1 MQNDPQEKLYFYLL
15 KGNIPSCL
23 FCLQNHIF
31 YQYIPLI
38 HPIIHHNPSIIHQ
51 PRPYSDFVSPSNT
64 STLRKGVVLPHWWN
78 SLIEMVQQYCR

>member
-38 HPIIHHNPSIIHQ
+38 HLSSTIIQPDHMPRAPIA
-51 PRPYSDFVSPSNT
+51 T
-64 STLRKGVVLPHWWN
+64 SSLRRTLPHPGK
-78 SLIEMVQQYCR
+78 V